1 MVPVRQSL
9 LYIILVCLP
18 LTTMLSGCGA
28 VHPLLIGGGPKTNFD
43 RDIKQSAKV
52 IDAFNAFVSTGACN
66 KTAKQKAGQD
76 LLNAFYGDTRTPYF
90 PDMVVAYP
98 SINGAPSVVIN
109 LNDKPVRVLP
119 NESNLWVLIFSTFA
133 LNGQYKKYDD
143 TTTYV
148 SCEGLAYQQSGG
160 FADVIASVLTQKPTG
175 NIFPAQQTVSI
186 NEAPV
191 KRYPSP
197 APFKHD
203 ENEKNELYLY
213 KFKIDLE
220 KDSIYR
226 VSVLPQE
233 EDMTGYEHHF
243 ANMTLSM
250 FGLGLGV
257 GAVNGSGLNAY
268 AYFHLY
274 ASQLLTQVRW
284 DNFFTFHW
292 GDLST
297 NNDDWK
303 WNRWLALVLG
313 VNLQQSS
320 SDIIGL
326 RFTPYTN
333 EWKDKSAG
341 SFGII
346 LGKNYDWSQPL
357 GQWPL
362 FFGVD
367 YKL

>member
-1 MVPVRQSL
+1 MVPARQFL
-9 LYIILVCLP
+9 LYITLVCVP
-18 LTTMLSGCGA
+18 LTAILAGCGA
-28 VHPLLIGGGPKTNFD
+28 VHPLLNGGGPKTNFD
-43 RDIKQSAKV
+43 RNITQSSKV

-66 KTAKQKAGQD
+66 KTAKQKAGGD
-76 LLNAFYGDTRTPYF
+76 LLDAYYGGTRNPYF
-90 PDMVVAYP
+90 PDLVVAYA
-98 SINGAPSVVIN
+98 SIAGAPAAVIN
-109 LNDKPVRVLP
+109 LNDKPARVLS

-133 LNGQYKKYDD
+133 FNGRYEKIDD
-143 TTTYV
+143 TITYV

-175 NIFPAQQTVSI
+175 NILPAQQTISI
-186 NEAPV
+186 NEAPI
-191 KRYPSP
+191 KCYPGP
-197 APFKHD
+197 EPFKY
-203 ENEKNELYLY
+203 EVNGKNDLYLY
-213 KFKIDLE
+213 TYKIDLE

-226 VSVLPQE
+226 ASVLPQDE
-233 EDMTGYEHHF
+233 HVTGYEYHF
-243 ANMTLSM
+243 ANIKLSM

-268 AYFHLY
+268 LCLHLY

-292 GDLST
+292 SGLST
-297 NNDDWK
+297 DNDDWK

-320 SDIIGL
+320 SDIIGV

-341 SFGII
+341 SFGLIV
-346 LGKNYDWSQPL
+346 GKNYDWSQPL
-357 GQWPL
+357 GRWPL